1 MMMMTTLHKTT
12 RMRIKARGFSLLEL
26 LIAITI
32 MAIVISIAL
41 PQLTA
46 ARRLQRLSAL
56 PRQVLSQLRA
66 ARQQAMSQRRAV
78 TFQYD
83 DQKKQMVMI
92 AHLETGAAVL
102 ADPNYPNT
110 VGSTQLSS
118 TTLTGEGITTLDIS
132 YGIPVGLPI
141 GALGDGTSISPL
153 SASKKVNITFQPDGS
168 VISANGQPVDSALFF
183 YNALL
188 PKETASAISILGSAG
203 RVKIW
208 RYNWSANQYVE

>member
-1 MMMMTTLHKTT
+1 MMMTTLRQTT

-26 LIAITI
+26 LIAVTI

-66 ARQQAMSQRRAV
+66 ARQQAMSQRRAI

-83 DQKKQMVMI
+83 DQRKQITMI

-102 ADPNYPNT
+102 AAPNYPNT
-110 VGSTQLSS
+110 AGSTVLSS
-118 TTLTGEGITTLDIS
+118 TLLTGDGIDTSDIS
-132 YGIPVGLPI
+132 YGIPVGLPL
-141 GALGDGTSISPL
+141 GALSDGTNLTPL
-153 SASKKVNITFQPDGS
+153 SASSRVNITFQPDGS
-168 VISANGQPVDSALFF
+168 VIGANGQPVDTALFF
-183 YNALL
+183 YNGLL
-188 PKETASAISILGSAG
+188 SRETASAVSILGSAG

>member
-1 MMMMTTLHKTT
+1 MMTTTLDRTT
-12 RMRIKARGFSLLEL
+12 RLRGRARGFSLLEL

-56 PRQVLSQLRA
+56 PRQVLTQLRA

-78 TFQYD
+78 TLQYD
-83 DQKKQMVMI
+83 DQEKRIVMI
-92 AHLETGAAVL
+92 AHLETGVILL

-110 VGSTQLSS
+110 AGSTVFNSVR
-118 TTLTGEGITTLDIS
+118 LTGDGITTTDIS
-132 YGIPVGLPI
+132 YGIPTGLPL
-141 GALGDGTSISPL
+141 GALGDGASISPL
-153 SASKKVNITFQPDGS
+153 SASRKVNITFQPDGS
-168 VISANGQPVDSALFF
+168 VIGANGQPVDSALFF
-183 YNALL
+183 YNAQL
-188 PKETASAISILGSAG
+188 PKETASAVSILGSAG

>member
-1 MMMMTTLHKTT
+1 
-12 RMRIKARGFSLLEL
+12 MRIKARGFSLLEL

-32 MAIVISIAL
+32 MAIVLSIAL

-56 PRQVLSQLRA
+56 PRQVLSQLRS

-83 DQKKQMVMI
+83 NQKKQTRMI

-102 ADPNYPNT
+102 AAPGYPNT
-110 VGSTQLSS
+110 AGSAVFNS
-118 TTLTGEGITTLDIS
+118 TLLTGEGIDTSDIS
-132 YGIPVGLPI
+132 YGIPAGLPL
-141 GALGDGTSISPL
+141 GALGDGTNLTPL
-153 SASKKVNITFQPDGS
+153 NASGQVNITFQPDGS
-168 VISANGQPVDSALFF
+168 VTGANGQPADTALFF

-188 PKETASAISILGSAG
+188 PKETASAVSILGSAG

-208 RYNWSANQYVE
+208 RYNWSANQYAE

>member
-1 MMMMTTLHKTT
+1 
-12 RMRIKARGFSLLEL
+12 L
-26 LIAITI
+26 LIAVTI
-32 MAIVISIAL
+32 MAIVLSIAL
-41 PQLTA
+41 PQLTN

-83 DQKKQMVMI
+83 DQKKQITMI
-92 AHLETGAAVL
+92 AHLETGVALL

-110 VGSTQLSS
+110 VGSAQINIIP
-118 TTLTGEGITTLDIS
+118 LTGEGINVSDIS
-132 YGIPVGLPI
+132 YGIPLGLPSV
-141 GALGDGTSISPL
+141 ALGDGTTLKPL
-153 SASKKVNITFQPDGS
+153 TFSQKVNITFQPDGS
-168 VISANGQPVDSALFF
+168 VTGANGQPVDSALFF

-188 PKETASAISILGSAG
+188 PKETATAVSILGSAG

-208 RYNWSANQYVE
+208 RYNWSTNQYAE

>member
-1 MMMMTTLHKTT
+1 
-12 RMRIKARGFSLLEL
+12 L

-32 MAIVISIAL
+32 MAIVLSIAL

-83 DQKKQMVMI
+83 DQRKQITMI

-110 VGSTQLSS
+110 AGSTVFNS
-118 TTLTGEGITTLDIS
+118 TLLTGEGIDTSDIS
-132 YGIPVGLPI
+132 YGIPVGLPV
-141 GALGDGTSISPL
+141 GALGDGTNLTPL
-153 SASKKVNITFQPDGS
+153 TASQKVNITFQPDGS
-168 VISANGQPVDSALFF
+168 VIGANGQPVDTALFF

-188 PKETASAISILGSAG
+188 PKETASAVSILGSAG

-208 RYNWSANQYVE
+208 RYNWSANQYAE